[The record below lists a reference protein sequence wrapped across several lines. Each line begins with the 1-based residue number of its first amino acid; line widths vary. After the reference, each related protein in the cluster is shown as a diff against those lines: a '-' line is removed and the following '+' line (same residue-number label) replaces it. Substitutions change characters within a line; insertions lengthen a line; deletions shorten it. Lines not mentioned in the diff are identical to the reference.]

1 MHQIPNKFPV
11 LALLQVLFITPRAM
25 TSQFRAR
32 QMSMKELENRISQ
45 RGLTQHLDHF
55 DQLLSADAPEPDAK
69 QKGELGTTS
78 AQLLLA
84 GWGPVTSQV
93 DAVSCLPLKNQKFI
107 GSWCKRSE
115 ASSRP
120 TGKSHRLCHILWLE
134 YVGTTRSPTPV
145 HTSYSPIP
153 PREVLK

>member
-25 TSQFRAR
+25 ISQFRAR

-55 DQLLSADAPEPDAK
+55 DQLLSAGAPEPDAK
-69 QKGELGTTS
+69 QKGELDSTS

-84 GWGPVTSQV
+84 GWGPVTSQFRC
-93 DAVSCLPLKNQKFI
+93 CLMFAPQEPEVYRQLVQEIRRKFQTYGEITPPLPH
-107 GSWCKRSE
+107 SL
-115 ASSRP
+115 A
-120 TGKSHRLCHILWLE
+120 
-134 YVGTTRSPTPV
+134 
-145 HTSYSPIP
+145 
-153 PREVLK
+153 